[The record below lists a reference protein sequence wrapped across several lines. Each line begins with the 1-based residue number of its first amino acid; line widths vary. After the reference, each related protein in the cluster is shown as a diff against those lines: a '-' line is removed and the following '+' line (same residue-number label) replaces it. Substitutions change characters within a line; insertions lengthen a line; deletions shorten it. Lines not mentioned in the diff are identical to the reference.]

1 MKYKKWSD
9 LKGSKRWLQTDK
21 GGNSRFAVM
30 LLHVSYLGPLGSR
43 QKQQHHGLQRISS
56 FDA

>member
-9 LKGSKRWLQTDK
+9 LKGNKRWLQTAK

-30 LLHVSYLGPLGSR
+30 FLHASYLGPLGSR
-43 QKQQHHGLQRISS
+43 QKQQRHGRQRISS